1 MGLCGQLCWCRWG
14 GAYLATYSGKVI
26 LVSREGRPIVVYDIG
41 TCPNEIVDVGR
52 YTYFLTP
59 TRLYVVEDRTKLAAF
74 LDVFQQGRLLVSRT
88 GFGLLTSKRLQ
99 WFTEAGVKVGELTTR
114 DPIRAIHAV
123 DGSAVVQT
131 RQHQVQVRGL
141 AM

>member
-1 MGLCGQLCWCRWG
+1 M
-14 GAYLATYSGKVI
+14 
-26 LVSREGRPIVVYDIG
+26 YDIG
-41 TCPNEIVDVGR
+41 ICPSAIVDVGR

-59 TRLYVVEDRTKLAAF
+59 TRLYVVEDQTKLAAF
-74 LDVFQQGRLLVSRT
+74 LDVFQQGRLLVSQT

-114 DPIRAIHAV
+114 DPIRAIHAAESGV
-123 DGSAVVQT
+123 VVQT
-131 RQHQVQVRGL
+131 RQHQVEVRGL

>member
-1 MGLCGQLCWCRWG
+1 M
-14 GAYLATYSGKVI
+14 
-26 LVSREGRPIVVYDIG
+26 VYDIG
-41 TCPNEIVDVGR
+41 TCPSEIVDVGR

-59 TRLYVVEDRTKLAAF
+59 TRLYVVEDKAKLAAF
-74 LDVFQQGRLLVSRT
+74 LDVFQQGRLLVSQT

-114 DPIRAIHAV
+114 DPIRAIHVAE
-123 DGSAVVQT
+123 GGAVVQT
-131 RQHQVQVRGL
+131 RQHQIEVRGL